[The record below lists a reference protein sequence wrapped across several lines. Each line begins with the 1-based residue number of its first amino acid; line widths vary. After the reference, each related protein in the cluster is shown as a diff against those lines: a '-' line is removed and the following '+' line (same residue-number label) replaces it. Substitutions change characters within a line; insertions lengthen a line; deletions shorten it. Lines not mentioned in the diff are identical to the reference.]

1 MLEIRLRIGI
11 LLDSLFN
18 LKGTRSS
25 QNLFKP
31 SNVSHFPNLI
41 EYMGF
46 ASHVLKNQSEFY
58 QAQISGGTSLA
69 CYNEQEFFFP
79 SVVINILLT

>member
-1 MLEIRLRIGI
+1 MLEIRFRIGI
-11 LLDSLFN
+11 FIKFFIQV
-18 LKGTRSS
+18 KGTRSS

-46 ASHVLKNQSEFY
+46 ASRVLKNQSEFY
-58 QAQISGGTSLA
+58 QAQISGHISLA